1 MDLLTILD
9 RYSGEFLNGLGV
21 TLMLSALVWGIS
33 FSLGSAI
40 GWAAVRYPRVLG
52 LPVRGIAA
60 ILAGVP
66 AIVFLFWLH
75 YPAQTALGI
84 IVEPFYTALT
94 ALSVLGTFVVADT
107 MRSVLAGFPK
117 QYALAARVCG
127 LSERS
132 IFIKIQLPL
141 ILRQLL
147 PAYLI
152 VAVNILHMTLF
163 ASLIAVNEIFRV
175 TQRINS
181 LIYKP
186 IELYTGL
193 ALFFALVS
201 VPLFLIALSLQ
212 ARYTRD
218 VSER

>member
-9 RYSGEFLNGLGV
+9 RYSGDFLNGLRV
-21 TLMLSALVWGIS
+21 TLMLSIIVWSIS
-33 FSLGSAI
+33 FTLGSLI
-40 GWAAVRYPRVLG
+40 GWTAVRYPRALG
-52 LPVRGIAA
+52 FPLRAIAA
-60 ILAGVP
+60 LLAGVP

-75 YPAQTALGI
+75 YPAQSALGI
-84 IVEPFYTALT
+84 IVEPFYTALA
-94 ALSVLGTFVVADT
+94 ALSILGIFVVAET
-107 MRSVLAGFPK
+107 MRSVLAGFPT

-127 LSERS
+127 VPEKS

-147 PAYLI
+147 PAYLVI
-152 VAVNILHMTLF
+152 AVNILHMTLF

-186 IELYTGL
+186 VELYTGL

-201 VPLFLIALSLQ
+201 VPLFLIAFSLQ